1 MTDPPPPASIAGND
15 WRALDVAEIS
25 EFAPREGVSVVI
37 SYFEADDAL
46 ALTMAALSRQSYPRE
61 LFEVVIVDDGS
72 KPPLATPKSELDVRV
87 VHQED
92 RGFGLARARN
102 TGAAAAR
109 HEILIFLDC
118 DMVPEAHW
126 LSAHARW
133 HHVAPDALTLGFR
146 SHVDMAGLTAE
157 SIVQWEGSLSELLAD
172 RPFERPEWIEYH
184 MSRTDDL
191 TSTGDDLFRVVTGG
205 NLGVRRTFF
214 NEAGM
219 YDESFTQWGAEDTEF
234 GYRAFTAGGIL
245 IPERQAF
252 CFHQGLGT
260 VPDDD
265 ESQSLE
271 HQRAKIAHLIAHRG
285 FRRALPGRSFSVPQF
300 LVVVES
306 GSAAVAMVLETAEQV
321 LANRVH
327 DLEVWITPR
336 TADPQFEWLT
346 RQLGPDP
353 RVRFG
358 DYAQAMDSQPSA
370 SFHVSIP
377 AGALLREYA
386 LGNLRTELGEQAA
399 AEASLADGSTV
410 SITRAW
416 AAHRA
421 RRSGRPL
428 VDVVEVEE
436 IDRRDIGIRSRGSRP
451 HRRFRP
457 FRRLADPDSRGGRV
471 LRQLQRVRTPAQAWR
486 FGKWALSAVR
496 QRVTGSAAR
505 RLPGPQ
511 LTGPKVTGNLT
522 SARAGSAD
530 YPLGA
535 EIAALGDLAG
545 AVFAESSRVADGAHT
560 RHVDLL
566 LTESLETSPELPE
579 GPAIVTLDSA
589 PPMLSVPAFDPS
601 TVNPIRWVRSHDRTV
616 ASLGA
621 VERLPADSPMAVP
634 IDVNEVERL
643 RYVHHVEDVAA
654 FHSTARERAA
664 TLARLAGRGVVVHI
678 ADDGRALEGFLGSEL
693 LGLMQSDL
701 IRHADVH
708 TRESLS
714 IKMRRRA
721 LRDHSLR
728 SRARSVIAAAG
739 LDAPK
744 LPAVSVLLAT
754 NRPDYLDAALAAV
767 SKQSY
772 PNIELILALHGGSF
786 TGAVEA
792 RASEI
797 DHPVRVVRVAH
808 ELTLGDAL
816 NTAVSAASGR
826 LLTKFDDDDLYS
838 ADHVWDLVLAHAYSG
853 ANLVAKA
860 AEYVYL
866 AGSEKTIHRFV
877 GSGETF
883 STTLAGGTMMISRE
897 ALAETGGWRRI
908 PRSVDRGLIEDVER
922 VGGTVYRTHGSGYI
936 LVRHGQGHTWASD
949 DAYFLDQAEDMR
961 DGLDQTFAGI

>member
-1 MTDPPPPASIAGND
+1 MTDPSPPASITGND
-15 WRALDVAEIS
+15 WRTLDVAEIS
-25 EFAPREGVSVVI
+25 EFAPTEGVSVVI
-37 SYFEADDAL
+37 SYFEAEDAL

-61 LFEVVIVDDGS
+61 LFEIVIVDDGS
-72 KPPLATPKSELDVRV
+72 NPPLSTPETDLDVRV

-109 HEILIFLDC
+109 HDILVFLDG

-133 HHVAPDALTLGFR
+133 HHIAPDALTLGFR
-146 SHVDMAGLTAE
+146 SHVDMAGVTAE
-157 SIVQWEGSLSELLAD
+157 SIAQWEGPLSELLAD
-172 RPFERPEWIEYH
+172 RPSERPEWIEYH

-191 TSTGDDLFRVVTGG
+191 TSADDDLFRVVTGG
-205 NLGVRRTFF
+205 NVGVRRTFF
-214 NEAGM
+214 DQAGM

-234 GYRAFTAGGIL
+234 GYRAYTAGGIL

-260 VPDDD
+260 VPDVG

-271 HQRAKIAHLIAHRG
+271 YQRAKIAHLIAHRG

-300 LVVVES
+300 LVVVEA
-306 GSAAVAMVLETAEQV
+306 GSAAVATVLETAEQV

-327 DLEVWITPR
+327 DLELWITPR

-358 DYAQAMDSQPSA
+358 DYAQAMSSQPSA

-386 LGNLRTELGEQAA
+386 VGNLRTELGEQAA

-421 RRSGRPL
+421 RRWGRAL
-428 VDVVEVEE
+428 ADVVEVAD
-436 IDRRDIGIRSRGSRP
+436 IDRRDIGIRSHGSRA
-451 HRRFRP
+451 HRRFKP

-496 QRVTGSAAR
+496 RRATGSAGR
-505 RLPGPQ
+505 RLAGPK
-511 LTGPKVTGNLT
+511 LTGTIT
-522 SARAGSAD
+522 RAGSAD

-535 EIAALGDLAG
+535 EIAALGALAG
-545 AVFAESSRVADGAHT
+545 AVFVESSRVDDGVDT
-560 RHVDLL
+560 RHVDLV
-566 LTESLETSPELPE
+566 LTESLETSPEFSPGE
-579 GPAIVTLDSA
+579 GPAIVTLDNV

-621 VERLPADSPMAVP
+621 VERLPADSPVAVA
-634 IDVNEVERL
+634 INVNEVERL

-654 FHSTARERAA
+654 FHPTTRERAA
-664 TLARLAGRGVVVHI
+664 TLARLAGRGVVVHV

-701 IRHADVH
+701 IRDADLH

-714 IKMRRRA
+714 IKMRRRS

-739 LDAPK
+739 LDVPK

-754 NRPDYLDAALAAV
+754 NRPDYLDAALTAV

-792 RASEI
+792 RAGEI
-797 DHPVRVVRVAH
+797 DHPVSVVRVAR

-866 AGSEKTIHRFV
+866 AGSGKTIHRFV
-877 GSGETF
+877 GRGETF

-897 ALAETGGWRRI
+897 ALAESGGWRRI

-922 VGGTVYRTHGSGYI
+922 AGGTVYRTHGSGYI

-961 DGLDQTFAGI
+961 DGLDQAFASI